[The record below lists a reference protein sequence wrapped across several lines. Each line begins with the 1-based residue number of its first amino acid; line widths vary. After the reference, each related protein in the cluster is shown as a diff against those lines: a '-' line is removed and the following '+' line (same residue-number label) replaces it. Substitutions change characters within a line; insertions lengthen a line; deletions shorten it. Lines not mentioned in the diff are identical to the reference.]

1 MRRQRVFLIFFI
13 LLAGLGAIEFRL
25 VRLQLTENELWS
37 RETRRTTRQFRTL
50 PFERGWILDRHGEP
64 LAMTEEVRSLTF
76 TFRDWRRSAAAGQT
90 MLIYW
95 LVNGDRPT
103 LWDLYERPEAY
114 LAGVASLR
122 LEDVAQ
128 LEPRQRRAD
137 LGYYLGKLF
146 GTRVRSDYFRRMA
159 DKRFDIAPTLRDLDG
174 FEQAFDDAVLAARS
188 EATALADL
196 ESLAREQG
204 AEPRARSEVDVLGG
218 MTEAIRRADERV
230 GRALAAAEAEA
241 EAEAAAADV
250 DLAGV
255 DERDPAIALGRSARS
270 DGPLIDEEAR
280 AVAMFKL
287 ERTLHTD
294 FDSDPVVL
302 VDDVVYDTETLV
314 GIRGDELRGFDVSA
328 RRRRVYP
335 EGSLADGRVTD
346 TAPLLVGRVGS
357 PSADDMAATFRHRTR
372 LADLGSLEELTAEE
386 LDEYEWLRVHVREI
400 DYGFEEERGITGLER
415 ALEGLLRGKRGWIAT
430 SVSAEAGAE
439 AVDAAPSV
447 RGLNVSLSLDL
458 ALQAAC
464 ERVLDEVFHDT
475 GASGPTPWRGAL
487 DLPAFPFS
495 ERRRERRWPGAIVLL
510 DPRTGGVLA
519 LASSPRP
526 SRAQLQNAYADL
538 LADDSNPLAQRA
550 LGSGIPVPPG
560 STFKPVTALAGL
572 SAGVLDG
579 AVTFPCNR
587 RLAVG
592 RETLSCLYTHGEI
605 DMTRALAKSCNIY
618 FYHAAERIGGDAL
631 HAAAGLFG
639 FEGPTGL
646 LRGNEVLE
654 AHGLVVGPGV
664 REWVKDEIEV
674 PRNTSKIMRMGIGQV
689 PLDIVTPLQVAGMMG
704 AFGVG
709 YRVPPSLI
717 HAVEGYGELPP
728 RERVDLRASPADLAT
743 VREGLEAVV
752 DSAVGTAR
760 ALGRELR
767 NAPDLA
773 PYELTVAGKTGTP
786 EIQGRKTH
794 SWFAGYLPQDN
805 PTMAFAVF
813 LEHTGEHGGDA
824 CVPVLRRLLA
834 SEAMGNYIAREVAP

>member
-1 MRRQRVFLIFFI
+1 MRRQRVFLIFFA
-13 LLAGLGAIEFRL
+13 LVAGLAAIEVRL
-25 VRLQLTENELWS
+25 VRLQLTEHELWS
-37 RETRRTTRQFRTL
+37 TETRRTTRQFRTI

-76 TFRDWRRSAAAGQT
+76 TFRDWRREAALGQT
-90 MLIYW
+90 MLVYS
-95 LVNGDRPT
+95 LVNDERPS
-103 LWDLYERPEAY
+103 LYDIAARPEAY
-114 LAGVASLR
+114 LAGIAALR
-122 LEDVAQ
+122 LDEIAQ

-137 LGYYLGKLF
+137 LGYYLGQLF
-146 GTRVRSDYFRRMA
+146 GRDVRGDYYRRMA
-159 DKRFDIAPTLRDLDG
+159 DKRFDLAPTVGSLEG
-174 FEQAFDDAVLAARS
+174 FDDGHADALHAARS
-188 EATALADL
+188 EVRAIDDLQQLAEL
-196 ESLAREQG
+196 EA
-204 AEPRARSEVDVLGG
+204 AEPRGDEGVDVLEG

-230 GRALAAAEAEA
+230 ARGLERAVAEA
-241 EAEAAAADV
+241 EAEAASLVAE
-250 DLAGV
+250 GV
-255 DERDPAIALGRSARS
+255 DPSDAGLAFGRSARG
-270 DGPLIDEEAR
+270 DGPLVDEEAR
-280 AVAMFKL
+280 RVALFKL

-302 VDDVVYDTETLV
+302 VEDVVYDTETLV
-314 GIRGDELRGFDVSA
+314 GIRGAELAGFDVSA

-335 EGSLADGRVTD
+335 EGSLTDGRVSD
-346 TAPLLVGRVGS
+346 TAPLLVGRVGA
-357 PSADDMAATFRHRTR
+357 PSQEDMATTFRHRTR
-372 LADLGSLEELTAEE
+372 LADLASLDELTAEE

-400 DYGFEEERGITGLER
+400 DHGFDEERGITGLER
-415 ALEGLLRGKRGWIAT
+415 ALEGLLRGKRGWVAT
-430 SVSAEAGAE
+430 AMSPEAGVE
-439 AVDAAPSV
+439 TVDAAPPV

-475 GASGPTPWRGAL
+475 GAGGATPWRGQLA
-487 DLPAFPFS
+487 LPAFPFS
-495 ERRRERRWPGAIVLL
+495 ERRPQRRWPGAIALL
-510 DPRTGGVLA
+510 DPRTGAVLA

-526 SRAQLQNAYADL
+526 SRAQLERAYAEL
-538 LADDSNPLAQRA
+538 LADDDNPLAQRA
-550 LGSGIPVPPG
+550 LGSGITMPPG

-572 SAGVLDG
+572 QAGALDG
-579 AVTFPCNR
+579 AMTFPCNR
-587 RLAVG
+587 RLQVG
-592 RETLSCLYTHGEI
+592 RESLSCLYTHGEI

-618 FYHAAERIGGDAL
+618 FYHAAERIGGEAL
-631 HAAAGLFG
+631 HGSAALFG

-646 LRGNEVLE
+646 LRGNDVLE
-654 AHGLVVGPGV
+654 AHGLHVGPGV

-728 RERVDLRASPADLAT
+728 RERVDLGASPSQLAQ

-752 DSAVGTAR
+752 DSSVGTAR

-767 NAPDLA
+767 HAPDLA

-786 EIQGRKTH
+786 EVENRPTH
-794 SWFAGYLPQDN
+794 SWFGGYLPQDE
-805 PTMAFAVF
+805 PTLAFAVF

-834 SEAMGNYIAREVAP
+834 SEAMARYLEREVLP